1 MAGTVDHLSG
11 GRCILGVGAG
21 WFERDYQ
28 EYGYEFGDAP
38 ARLRRLGLDL
48 PRMRARLERLSPPPP
63 HRVPIMI
70 GGAGERV
77 TLRLVARHADMWN
90 TFPPADE
97 YARKNAILD
106 DWCRTIGRDPAE
118 IERTMSISADVI
130 DGDVEPLLAAG
141 AQHLILRGVQPFDMA
156 PLERLIARAEG
167 S

>member
-1 MAGTVDHLSG
+1 
-11 GRCILGVGAG
+11 
-21 WFERDYQ
+21 
-28 EYGYEFGDAP
+28 
-38 ARLRRLGLDL
+38 
-48 PRMRARLERLSPPPP
+48 
-63 HRVPIMI
+63 
-70 GGAGERV
+70 
-77 TLRLVARHADMWN
+77 MWN

-118 IERTMSISADVI
+118 IERTMSISADVV

-156 PLERLIARAEG
+156 PLERLIARAED